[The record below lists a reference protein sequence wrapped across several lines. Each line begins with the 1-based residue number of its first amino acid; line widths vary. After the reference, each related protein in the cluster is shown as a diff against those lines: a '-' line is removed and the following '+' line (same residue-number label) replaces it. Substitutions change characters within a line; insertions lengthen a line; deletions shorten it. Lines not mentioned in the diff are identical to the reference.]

1 MITSLDCS
9 SRHSSKINNKRAG
22 NAQACPPFLCYNLSM
37 SKKIL
42 IIGNGAKEYALAKK
56 LSEKHEIYTAP
67 ASDALKEFT
76 HTLDIREDSTAEL
89 LEFVMEN
96 GIDMTIPVSSAAL
109 KSNIAEVFNN
119 NNQKIFAPENKASR
133 IIFDKALAKKVL
145 YKLRI
150 HTPKFGIFEK
160 QNMVLDYIRNQKVP
174 FVMKTDSPN
183 SAAVFTSALPAKS
196 LVETSFIEKN
206 NRIII
211 EDYVYGTPFSFY
223 TITDGYKALPIG
235 SSITYKHALEGDG
248 GQLTSGMG
256 ACSPNYKLTLE
267 HEYYLMDNVIYPTL
281 DYLEIEGNPYL
292 GILGVNGVLTNDGK
306 IFVLGWQS
314 FMQDCDAPSVLEV
327 LDEDLFELFDSCVV
341 GSFSDESRLIKSG
354 EKCASTIVL
363 TCKNKENNENV
374 IHGLDSIDDDTKIV
388 FYPNVRKNRYLE
400 YEAET
405 GAVLSLTTSAATAN
419 SAVKKMY
426 EEAECITFD
435 SVYYR
440 KDICRT

>member
-1 MITSLDCS
+1 
-9 SRHSSKINNKRAG
+9 
-22 NAQACPPFLCYNLSM
+22 M

-56 LSEKHEIYTAP
+56 LSEKHEIYITP
-67 ASDALKEFT
+67 ASDTLKEFAQ
-76 HTLDIREDSTAEL
+76 TLDIREDSVAEL
-89 LEFVMEN
+89 LEFAMEN
-96 GIDMTIPVSSAAL
+96 GIDMTIPV
-109 KSNIAEVFNN
+109 
-119 NNQKIFAPENKASR
+119 SR

-150 HTPKFGIFEK
+150 TTPKFGIFEK
-160 QNMVLDYIRNQKVP
+160 QNMVLDYIKNQKIP

-183 SAAVFTSALPAKS
+183 SAAVFTSAYAAKS
-196 LVETSFIEKN
+196 LVEASFIEKN

-267 HEYYLMDNVIYPTL
+267 QEYYLMDNVIYPTL
-281 DYLEIEGNPYL
+281 DYLEIEGSPYL
-292 GILGVNGVLTNDGK
+292 GILGVNGILTQDGK

-341 GSFSDESRLIKSG
+341 GSFSDEARQIHSG
-354 EKCASTIVL
+354 ERAASTLVL
-363 TCKNKENNENV
+363 TCKNKENKEN
-374 IHGLDSIDDDTKIV
+374 IIDGLDLIDEDTKIV
-388 FYPNVRKNRYLE
+388 FYPNVKKNRYLE
-400 YEAET
+400 LEADT
-405 GAVLSLTTSAATAN
+405 GAVLSLTSIAATAS

-426 EEAECITFD
+426 EEAESIKFD
-435 SVYYR
+435 SINYR
-440 KDICRT
+440 KDICKA

>member
-1 MITSLDCS
+1 
-9 SRHSSKINNKRAG
+9 
-22 NAQACPPFLCYNLSM
+22 M

-56 LSEKHEIYTAP
+56 LSEKHEIYITP
-67 ASDALKEFT
+67 ASDTLKEFAQ
-76 HTLDIREDSTAEL
+76 TLDIREDSVAEL
-89 LEFVMEN
+89 LEFAMEN

-109 KSNIAEVFNN
+109 NSNIVEVFNN
-119 NNQKIFAPENKASR
+119 NNQKIFAPDERASR

-150 HTPKFGIFEK
+150 TTPKFGIFEK
-160 QNMVLDYIRNQKVP
+160 QNMVLDYIKNQKIP

-183 SAAVFTSALPAKS
+183 SAAVFTSAYAAKS
-196 LVETSFIEKN
+196 LVEASFIEKN

-267 HEYYLMDNVIYPTL
+267 QEYYLMDNVIYPTL
-281 DYLEIEGNPYL
+281 DYLEIEGSPYL
-292 GILGVNGVLTNDGK
+292 GILGVNGILTQDGK

-341 GSFSDESRLIKSG
+341 GSFSDEARQIHSG
-354 EKCASTIVL
+354 ERAASTLVL
-363 TCKNKENNENV
+363 TCKNKENKEN
-374 IHGLDSIDDDTKIV
+374 IIDGLDLIDEDTKIV
-388 FYPNVRKNRYLE
+388 FYPNVKKNRYLE
-400 YEAET
+400 LEADT
-405 GAVLSLTTSAATAN
+405 GAVLSLTSIAATAS

-426 EEAECITFD
+426 EEAESIKFD
-435 SVYYR
+435 SINYR
-440 KDICRT
+440 KDICKA

>member
-1 MITSLDCS
+1 
-9 SRHSSKINNKRAG
+9 
-22 NAQACPPFLCYNLSM
+22 M

-56 LSEKHEIYTAP
+56 LSEKHEIYITP
-67 ASDALKEFT
+67 ASDTLKEFAQ
-76 HTLDIREDSTAEL
+76 TLDIREDSVAEL

-109 KSNIAEVFNN
+109 NSNIVEVFNN
-119 NNQKIFAPENKASR
+119 NNQKIFAPDERASR

-150 HTPKFGIFEK
+150 TTPKFGIFEK
-160 QNMVLDYIRNQKVP
+160 QNMVLDYIKNQKIP

-183 SAAVFTSALPAKS
+183 SAAVFTSAYAAKS
-196 LVETSFIEKN
+196 LVEASFIEKN

-256 ACSPNYKLTLE
+256 SCSPNYKLTLE

-281 DYLEIEGNPYL
+281 DYLEIEGSPYL
-292 GILGVNGVLTNDGK
+292 GILGVNGILTQDGK

-314 FMQDCDAPSVLEV
+314 FMQDCDAPSILEV

-341 GSFSDESRLIKSG
+341 GSFSDEARQIHSG
-354 EKCASTIVL
+354 ERAASTLVL
-363 TCKNKENNENV
+363 TCKNKENKEN
-374 IHGLDSIDDDTKIV
+374 IIDGLDLIDEDTKIV
-388 FYPNVRKNRYLE
+388 FYPNVKKNRYLE
-400 YEAET
+400 LEADT
-405 GAVLSLTTSAATAN
+405 GAVLSLTSIAATAS

-426 EEAECITFD
+426 EEAESIKFD
-435 SVYYR
+435 SINYR
-440 KDICRT
+440 KDICKA